1 MGCAAYNVGMTTSIN
16 VTKNKN
22 SLFEIDREV
31 FEVLFDHTI
40 ARRKV
45 KFVKAVDSGS
55 MTYDDFIGLC
65 RMAEVPY
72 PLFFLSIEEVRKVIL
87 EYEKKVYFGVS
98 KDQMSI
104 ATRGELKLG
113 DIALVLKDLTRKQS
127 YIKKYIQDEN
137 ELPGLFKR
145 RKGSVEEHAEML
157 REMIGYDI
165 EIVAGLNKEKSY
177 NLFNDGLAAKNVFL
191 SLYAHNYTPQ
201 TIEQNLQFSGIAI
214 NDKKCPFLFIK
225 AGDNNSKIELWGRR
239 LFTAAL
245 LLSCLCSGDCGPVTM
260 DGRSGELVDDEH
272 FMFAEEFL
280 MPMTSFSREP
290 LKSITDISTIATKYS
305 VSDSAVVMRA
315 FRLGMVDEHEKD
327 AYLLTL
333 RSQWDAVTSKKGG
346 GKPLALEKA
355 VNRYN
360 NPAVVKLVVE
370 QYRSKILT
378 ANEAKNL
385 LCYKKGDSFNIDM
398 LVPNV

>member
-1 MGCAAYNVGMTTSIN
+1 MTSIN

-22 SLFEIDREV
+22 SPFKINRDV
-31 FEVLFDHTI
+31 FVVLFDHTI
-40 ARRKV
+40 ARRKI
-45 KFVKAVDSGS
+45 KFVRAFETSS
-55 MTYDDFIGLC
+55 IAYDDFIGLC
-65 RMAEVPY
+65 RTAEVPY
-72 PLFFLSIEEVRKVIL
+72 PLFFLPIEEVRKVIL
-87 EYEKKVYFGVS
+87 DYEKKVYFGVS

-104 ATRGELKLG
+104 ATRGELKLA
-113 DIALVLKDLTRKQS
+113 DISLVLKDLTRKQNF
-127 YIKKYIQDEN
+127 IKKYVYVEN
-137 ELPGLFKR
+137 ELPGLFR
-145 RKGSVEEHAEML
+145 RHKGNVDKHAKML
-157 REMIGYDI
+157 RKMIGYDV
-165 EIVAGLNKEKSY
+165 EVVAELNKEKSY
-177 NLFNDGLAAKNVFL
+177 NLLSDGLAAKNVFL

-245 LLSCLCSGDCGPVTM
+245 LLSCLCSNDCGPVTM
-260 DGRSGELVDDEH
+260 DGKSGELVNDKH
-272 FMFAEEFL
+272 FLFAEEFL
-280 MPMTSFSREP
+280 MPKEHFNRES
-290 LKSITDISTIATKYS
+290 LSSISDVNAVAARYS

-315 FRLGMVDEHEKD
+315 FRLGMVDEYEKD
-327 AYLLTL
+327 AYLLGL
-333 RSQWDAVTSKKGG
+333 RLQWDAITSKKGG

-355 VNRYN
+355 INRYN
-360 NPAVVKLVVE
+360 NPVIVELVVE
-370 QYRSKILT
+370 RYRSKILT

>member
-1 MGCAAYNVGMTTSIN
+1 MTTFIN
-16 VTKNKN
+16 VIKNRNK
-22 SLFEIDREV
+22 LFDIDRDV
-31 FEVLFDHTI
+31 FETLFDHTI

-45 KFVKAVDSGS
+45 KFVRALKIG
-55 MTYDDFIGLC
+55 TIEYDDFIKLC
-65 RMAEVPY
+65 RLAEVPY

-113 DIALVLKDLTRKQS
+113 DIALVLKDITRKQNF
-127 YIKKYIQDEN
+127 IKKYIENEN

-145 RKGSVEEHAEML
+145 HKGTVVERAEML
-157 REMIGYDI
+157 REMMGYDI
-165 EIVAGLNKEKSY
+165 DIVAGLNKEKSY
-177 NLFNDGLAAKNVFL
+177 NVLNEGLAVKNVFL

-201 TIEQNLQFSGIAI
+201 TIEQSLQFSGIAI
-214 NDKKCPFLFIK
+214 NDRKCPFLFIK

-260 DGRSGELVDDEH
+260 DSKSGELVGDEH
-272 FMFAEEFL
+272 FLFAEEFL
-280 MPMTSFSREP
+280 MPETRFGHEP
-290 LKSITDISTIATKYS
+290 INSINDVNIVASKYS

-315 FRLGMVDEHEKD
+315 FRLGLIDEHEKD

-333 RSQWDAVTSKKGG
+333 RSQWDALTSKKGG
-346 GKPLALEKA
+346 GRPLALEKA
-355 VNRYN
+355 INRYN

-370 QYRSKILT
+370 QYRSKSLT
-378 ANEAKNL
+378 ANDAKNL
-385 LCYKKGDSFNIDM
+385 LCYKKGDSFNIDT
-398 LVPNV
+398 LVSHV